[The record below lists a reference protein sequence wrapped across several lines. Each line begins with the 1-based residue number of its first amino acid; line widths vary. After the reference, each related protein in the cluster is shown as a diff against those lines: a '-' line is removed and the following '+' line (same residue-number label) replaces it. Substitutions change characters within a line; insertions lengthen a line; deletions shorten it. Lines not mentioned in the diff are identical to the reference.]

1 MYLKL
6 RDAVFEIIKSKLK
19 FYYYDE
25 AEASRW
31 HNRQPGLFLAAA
43 AGAEERELNGE
54 DCAPWLRHNFG
65 IKVDIAGWTG
75 LEGKCWVFGGASD
88 ENNNEAGFLGVYEE
102 EALKECRF
110 EVIKRD
116 GRKFTIKWDG
126 IGDMFFDEDYDSD
139 VPFECEFVAEFEGI
153 GIQQCVAD
161 QTEKGLRETLGKMID
176 LDDFKL
182 IMTPTGLKEFVF
194 K

>member
-6 RDAVFEIIKSKLK
+6 RDIVFEISRSKLK

-31 HNRQPGLFLAAA
+31 GCRQPGLFLAAGA
-43 AGAEERELNGE
+43 EAEERELNGE
-54 DCAPWLRHNFG
+54 SCAPWLRHNAG
-65 IKVDIAGWTG
+65 IKIDVPSWTE
-75 LEGKCWVFGGASD
+75 LEGLRWIFDGAYD
-88 ENNNEAGFLGVYEE
+88 ENHNEAGFLGVYEE
-102 EALKECRF
+102 EPLKECRF
-110 EVIKRD
+110 EIIKRD
-116 GRKFTIKWDG
+116 GREFSVRWSG
-126 IGDMFFDEDYDSD
+126 IADMFYDDDYDGD
-139 VPFECEFVAEFEGI
+139 VPFECEFSAEFEGI

-161 QTEKGLRETLGKMID
+161 QTETGLRATLGQIID

-182 IMTPTGLKEFVF
+182 ITTPIGLKEFVF

>member
-6 RDAVFEIIKSKLK
+6 RDTVFEINEPKLK

-31 HNRQPGLFLAAA
+31 ANKQPGLFLTAAV
-43 AGAEERELNGE
+43 GTEEKELNGE
-54 DCAPWLRHNFG
+54 SCAPWLRHNGG
-65 IKVDIAGWTG
+65 IKIDIPHWTE
-75 LEGKCWVFGGASD
+75 LEGKRWIFDGAYD
-88 ENNNEAGFLGVYEE
+88 ENGSEAGFFGVFEE
-102 EALKECRF
+102 EPLKECRF
-110 EVIKRD
+110 EIIKRD
-116 GRKFTIKWDG
+116 GRKFTVRWSG
-126 IGDMFFDEDYDSD
+126 IADMFFDDEYDCD
-139 VPFECEFVAEFEGI
+139 VPFECEFTAELAGI

-161 QTEKGLRETLGKMID
+161 QTEAGLRAALGKIIE

-182 IMTPTGLKEFVF
+182 ITTPIGLKEFVF